1 MKKDFTQ
8 TAADA
13 ISSAD
18 AFINTIAPEQEPA
31 ASLFEDDGENRD
43 AIRKRVDAGLKKAKE
58 MREYAAQKPERICIM
73 IPHGTAEKIRAL
85 AYLNRKSIA
94 KEMRTAIEK
103 YIADYERRNGI
114 IEVR

>member
-8 TAADA
+8 IATDA

-18 AFINTIAPEQEPA
+18 AFINTIAPEREP
-31 ASLFEDDGENRD
+31 
-43 AIRKRVDAGLKKAKE
+43 KP
-58 MREYAAQKPERICIM
+58 QPERKKPLRQKKVTPDSGELRRICFM
-73 IPHGTAEKIRAL
+73 ADSVTMEKIRAL

-94 KEMRTAIEK
+94 NEMRTAIEK

-114 IEVR
+114 IKVR